1 MARHAA
7 RPRPRLVAPW
17 AYPKSELAGH
27 RADQSPRPRHDASTN
42 PLGRN
47 KKRPAR
53 GDNPPVGGSP
63 AVRSPTPPFPDR
75 DRTTRTRSVCSGGQT
90 RRRATVSEQPARS
103 HRDRDPR
110 APGGDAGSDARAR
123 AVAGCARCAHR
134 RRGEE
139 APRAVT
145 SGARGATRGAP
156 QSPTSSS
163 RREREQAKDVRAP
176 AKPRGERSRTAARP
190 AGQGARSAGSP
201 VRQRAPRGANRRAVL
216 RVVGERP
223 GVTAAEL
230 SVASGVH
237 RGTLSALLRTL
248 VGRGELEKRSL
259 PAAAPATR
267 PPPARL
273 HTARLPL
280 RQVRRRAQRAQQA
293 LDRQPMQPPRPTAEA
308 ETAK

>member
-1 MARHAA
+1 M
-7 RPRPRLVAPW
+7 
-17 AYPKSELAGH
+17 SELLDRIETEIRERLAATREAMLEH
-27 RADQSPRPRHDASTN
+27 ARLQAALDALT
-42 PLGRN
+42 G
-47 KKRPAR
+47 A
-53 GDNPPVGGSP
+53 
-63 AVRSPTPPFPDR
+63 
-75 DRTTRTRSVCSGGQT
+75 
-90 RRRATVSEQPARS
+90 
-103 HRDRDPR
+103 
-110 APGGDAGSDARAR
+110 
-123 AVAGCARCAHR
+123 
-134 RRGEE
+134 GEE

-145 SGARGATRGAP
+145 SGARGATRRAP

-259 PAAAPATR
+259 PGGRTGYAPAASAPAHR
-267 PPPARL
+267 SPPL
-273 HTARLPL
+273 H
-280 RQVRRRAQRAQQA
+280 QVPSRAQRAQQA
-293 LDRQPMQPPRPTAEA
+293 LDRQRTSSLLVRAHR
-308 ETAK
+308 